1 MTGNILIA
9 VISVWIPCGL
19 VSYFIARSKRQQGWI
34 WLIAGLLFGPIGLA
48 GAALFKDKQTTGATA
63 QTSTS

>member
-1 MTGNILIA
+1 MTGNILIT

-48 GAALFKDKQTTGATA
+48 GAALSKDKQTTGATA
-63 QTSTS
+63 RTSTS